1 MDKPNWGKSLNW
13 VLYGSKMHFFNTIKT
28 NIDKEIIKKFQIFQL
43 IEIKVDVIGEEI
55 LLVASALL
63 TFGYLFNCRS

>member
-13 VLYGSKMHFFNTIKT
+13 VLYGSKMHLFTIKT